1 MARYPNLESAMYAT
15 QSIQLCDD
23 ILKEGVTELSMAH
36 SVYLAIVSHIVDDLY
51 EIASVRSATKVF
63 VPGESFP
70 LDDTLCR
77 DIFAKGITI
86 ALSHIAREPGQ
97 SLYPLYENMDIEAV
111 IGTPIYK
118 RGEIWGTL
126 NFTNPKIKRGPFKER
141 EITFI
146 ENAARRLSDALSSS

>member
-1 MARYPNLESAMYAT
+1 MRSLP
-15 QSIQLCDD
+15 CD
-23 ILKEGVTELSMAH
+23 LLT
-36 SVYLAIVSHIVDDLY
+36 
-51 EIASVRSATKVF
+51 RF
-63 VPGESFP
+63 SFP
-70 LDDTLCR
+70 LEDTLCR

-86 ALSHIAREPGQ
+86 ALTRITREPGQ
-97 SLYPLYENMDIEAV
+97 SFYPLCENMDIEAF
-111 IGTPIYK
+111 IGTLIYK